1 MSNRHQKTSK
11 SGGFY
16 PHFERLEQNKNK
28 ENGYLTE
35 NKGFLV
41 HYSLEFY
48 PNLWYTGKYII
59 KKLYYERKNDYIK

>member
-1 MSNRHQKTSK
+1 MTQLSNQKTSK

-41 HYSLEFY
+41 HYLLEFY
-48 PNLWYTGKYII
+48 PNL
-59 KKLYYERKNDYIK
+59 

>member
-48 PNLWYTGKYII
+48 PNL
-59 KKLYYERKNDYIK
+59 

>member
-28 ENGYLTE
+28 ENGYIAE
-35 NKGFLV
+35 NKG
-41 HYSLEFY
+41 
-48 PNLWYTGKYII
+48 
-59 KKLYYERKNDYIK
+59 KKVVYMLDFQCKVV